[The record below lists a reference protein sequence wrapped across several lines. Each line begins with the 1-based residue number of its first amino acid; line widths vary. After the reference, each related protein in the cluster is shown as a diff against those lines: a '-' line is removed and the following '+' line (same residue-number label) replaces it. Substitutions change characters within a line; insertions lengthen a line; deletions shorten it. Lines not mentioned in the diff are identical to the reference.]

1 MVIGLTT
8 LVYYIKSEVHDHCNC
23 SLKSSNDNQSFQHA
37 ENIYISSPEL
47 VVWGGALHF
56 VLVNICVLVNSDGSL
71 DDFIIF
77 YLTNICNNGTLL
89 KTVNVSI
96 FLSNNG
102 EQQNQ
107 NLIQNDQ
114 EQQQDNQDES
124 HYQQQSKR
132 TVSLK
137 IRKIFLCL
145 SYFFWSKIF
154 FINSVGLNQSGNSN
168 QPVSSNQPVGSNQS
182 ADKKSKILHKIVWL
196 HSALCFPVN
205 FISY

>member
-1 MVIGLTT
+1 M
-8 LVYYIKSEVHDHCNC
+8 
-23 SLKSSNDNQSFQHA
+23 
-37 ENIYISSPEL
+37 
-47 VVWGGALHF
+47 
-56 VLVNICVLVNSDGSL
+56 
-71 DDFIIF
+71 
-77 YLTNICNNGTLL
+77 
-89 KTVNVSI
+89 NVSI

-145 SYFFWSKIF
+145 SYSFWSRIF

>member
-1 MVIGLTT
+1 MVISLTT
-8 LVYYIKSEVHDHCNC
+8 LVYYIKSKVHDHCNC
-23 SLKSSNDNQSFQHA
+23 SLKSSNDDQSFQNA

-47 VVWGGALHF
+47 VVWGALHF

-71 DDFIIF
+71 NDFIIF
-77 YLTNICNNGTLL
+77 DFTNICNNGTLL

-96 FLSNNG
+96 FISNND

-107 NLIQNDQ
+107 IQNDQ

-132 TVSLK
+132 TVSHK

-145 SYFFWSKIF
+145 SYSFWSKIF
-154 FINSVGLNQSGNSN
+154 FINSVGFNQSCDSN
-168 QPVSSNQPVGSNQS
+168 QPVSSYQS
-182 ADKKSKILHKIVWL
+182 ADKKTPQNLT
-196 HSALCFPVN
+196 CN
-205 FISY
+205 C

>member
-1 MVIGLTT
+1 M
-8 LVYYIKSEVHDHCNC
+8 
-23 SLKSSNDNQSFQHA
+23 
-37 ENIYISSPEL
+37 
-47 VVWGGALHF
+47 
-56 VLVNICVLVNSDGSL
+56 
-71 DDFIIF
+71 
-77 YLTNICNNGTLL
+77 
-89 KTVNVSI
+89 NVSI

-145 SYFFWSKIF
+145 SYSFWSKIF

-182 ADKKSKILHKIVWL
+182 ADKKSKILHKIVRL

-205 FISY
+205 FILVVGSTVCPVVFTVYVLFTKYINVVIGNLFYRKLVGCKGHKNVVIDFILQSVSHTITITYLILTYKYAFNIFFYGLGYVIQFFIFTLF